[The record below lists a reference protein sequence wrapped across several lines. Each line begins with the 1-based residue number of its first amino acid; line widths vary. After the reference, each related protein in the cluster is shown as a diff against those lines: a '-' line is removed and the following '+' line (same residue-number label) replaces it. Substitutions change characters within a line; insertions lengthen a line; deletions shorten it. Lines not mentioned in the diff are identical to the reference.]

1 MAWRHYEARQ
11 SGECEVQNGPQDSL
25 AQFEIGIVETG
36 RTRVFAGHFVRLVLK
51 DGEQITG
58 EHEYSLRGALWRLAR
73 NIAPLG
79 YVLNCAGISAEFNES
94 GLSVDTGWGYWG
106 HQKEPIH
113 MMDPLPADAEDSGD
127 LDQMIR
133 EAVEGMQIDISLTL
147 EPAPHRPVRG
157 APRKAGRGRAAP
169 LSDHRAPSANRE
181 PAYSVRNAPRTPQ

>member
-1 MAWRHYEARQ
+1 MAWRHYEVRQ
-11 SGECEVQNGPQDSL
+11 SDDCDVRDANGTSIL
-25 AQFEIGIVETG
+25 RFTMGIVETG
-36 RTRVFAGHFVRLVLK
+36 KQRVFAGYFVRLMLT
-51 DGEQITG
+51 DREPITG
-58 EHEYSLRGALWRLAR
+58 EHEHSLRGALWRLAR

-106 HQKEPIH
+106 RQKEPIH
-113 MMDPLPADAEDSGD
+113 MMDPLPADAEDPGD
-127 LDQMIR
+127 LDEMIR

-157 APRKAGRGRAAP
+157 APRKVGRGRAAP

-181 PAYSVRNAPRTPQ
+181 PAYSVRNAPRTPR